1 MPLRYALDFG
11 VAGACIW
18 SDTVL
23 YQGTYMSH
31 LSETSWF
38 DDTRW
43 LIKRANTRVL
53 HCFHNDN
60 DRYKRIVAESDHSRQ
75 ILVTLTIDYQKGSQ
89 SYCATC
95 IDY

>member
-31 LSETSWF
+31 LSET
-38 DDTRW
+38 
-43 LIKRANTRVL
+43 
-53 HCFHNDN
+53 
-60 DRYKRIVAESDHSRQ
+60 
-75 ILVTLTIDYQKGSQ
+75 
-89 SYCATC
+89 
-95 IDY
+95 